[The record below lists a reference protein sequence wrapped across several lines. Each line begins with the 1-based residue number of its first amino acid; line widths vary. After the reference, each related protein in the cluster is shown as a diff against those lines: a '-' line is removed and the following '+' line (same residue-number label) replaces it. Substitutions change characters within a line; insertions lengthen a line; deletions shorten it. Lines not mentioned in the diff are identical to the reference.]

1 MESGIY
7 RDVCSDEVSVVFG
20 GAILPTIIRSKQ
32 KRDVCIVGFGKL
44 SGAYNVGDKVQGVDR
59 HIDNYPVRLVF
70 NNPKSIEVLQQHLD
84 FAKAYLEGAT
94 EDELHKRFPDFFTEI
109 NEPTGK
115 KEE

>member
-70 NNPKSIEVLQQHLD
+70 NSPKSIEVLQQHLD

-94 EDELHKRFPDFFTEI
+94 EDELHKRFPDFFTKN
-109 NEPTGK
+109 NEPTGEN
-115 KEE
+115 EE